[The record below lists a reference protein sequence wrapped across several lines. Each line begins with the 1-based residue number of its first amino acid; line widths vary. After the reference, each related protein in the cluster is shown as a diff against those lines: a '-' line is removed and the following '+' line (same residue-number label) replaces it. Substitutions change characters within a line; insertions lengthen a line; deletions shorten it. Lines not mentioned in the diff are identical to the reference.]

1 MYNYNKYMT
10 NILEAITSYQELNNF
25 YNNTLSKAN
34 RAERVQDDN
43 FAAAAPNTAPTD
55 DNAAIASIS
64 PEAIALYKSEQQP
77 EQESDAKENSA
88 SGNKELTQQEQQE
101 VMELK
106 NTDAKVK
113 AHEHAHKAA
122 AVGLKTTGPNY
133 EYETG
138 PDGKKYAVAGDVNV
152 SYAKSS
158 DPEVNLQNA
167 QKLKA
172 AALAPTDPSSQ
183 DRKVAQKADQEIA
196 EAKREIM
203 EEQAETEEEEEASET
218 NSDMTS
224 TQNADSKNTSLQQ
237 Q

>member
-122 AVGLKTTGPNY
+122 AAGLKTTGPNY